1 MLARGRRREQRGHGP
16 RWQRGRLNFLR
27 WARRG
32 SLVNGGMKTVRD
44 PLNSENTVNNTE
56 EGKVKVFRKG
66 LSKKQLTAELVKL
79 KQSGVR
85 VYNFREVSCSRQR
98 EIR

>member
-1 MLARGRRREQRGHGP
+1 
-16 RWQRGRLNFLR
+16 
-27 WARRG
+27 
-32 SLVNGGMKTVRD
+32 MKTVRD